1 LIIIN
6 LTSINIAEKRM
17 HGLIGHFADVSRRIC
32 DVGVNQHM
40 QFDVFSAEGSGEAL
54 GQYFTGRNIRLHP
67 TLKSVR
73 LSAFEKVIALP
84 FGRDAY
90 KRWRKKQ
97 FPAARASF
105 QSDLFNAPLFLPT
118 ADVSDLLGLLAQER
132 KYPVL
137 LGFWYSPEIE
147 FEGANRAIL
156 KALAKHNTDGIK
168 IGAYDD
174 HTLKDLAQFS
184 HLVEVVRIPCPYD
197 HEITMPKTK
206 TSAKISIGFFG
217 NMRAERGS
225 AIKNEIA
232 DLCRHAGYAIID
244 ESVEKQKDATQPVRY
259 TTSLGQSMAACDI
272 VVWPSDA
279 DAYAKRTSGIVF
291 HSIANSLP
299 IVVPAQCR
307 PHQILESYA
316 HPHATFATPNP
327 AAILQA
333 ISTVA
338 SGLELA
344 QKQAHISAQVFH
356 AREGTPALVR
366 FLRHHL
372 LS

>member
-1 LIIIN
+1 LIIIT
-6 LTSINIAEKRM
+6 LASINIAEKRM

-32 DVGVNQHM
+32 DVGINQHI
-40 QFDVFSAEGSGEAL
+40 QFDVFSAGGSGEAL

-67 TLKSVR
+67 ILKSIR
-73 LSAFEKVIALP
+73 LSAWEKIIAMP

-105 QSDLFNAPLFLPT
+105 QKELFEAPLFLPT
-118 ADVSDLLGLLAQER
+118 ADVSDLLGLLAQVR

-147 FEGANRAIL
+147 FEGANKAIL
-156 KALAKHNTDGIK
+156 NALTKHNTDGIK

-197 HEITMPKTK
+197 NEITMPKNK
-206 TSAKISIGFFG
+206 TNAKISIGFFG

-225 AIKNEIA
+225 AIKNQIA
-232 DLCRHAGYAIID
+232 ELCQQAGYAIVD
-244 ESVEKQKDATQPVRY
+244 ESVEKLKGSNQPVRY
-259 TTSLGQSMAACDI
+259 ASSLGERMAACDI

-279 DAYAKRTSGIVF
+279 ATYVRRTSGIVF

-299 IVVPAQCR
+299 IVVPAHCR

-316 HPHATFATPNP
+316 HPHATFATPDA
-327 AAILQA
+327 AAIVQA
-333 ISTVA
+333 IGTVA
-338 SGLELA
+338 SELELA
-344 QKQAHISAQVFH
+344 QKQAHISSKVFH
-356 AREGTPALVR
+356 TREGTPALVR